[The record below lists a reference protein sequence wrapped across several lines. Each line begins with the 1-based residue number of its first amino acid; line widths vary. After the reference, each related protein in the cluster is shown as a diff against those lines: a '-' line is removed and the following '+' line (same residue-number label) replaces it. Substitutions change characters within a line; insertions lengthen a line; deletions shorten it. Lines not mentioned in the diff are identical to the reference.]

1 MAESNILVYRHSIP
15 RRKPLWYMT
24 AWFSSKGELP
34 RKNTRIQL
42 ADVLIN
48 WINPTSLTS
57 GKTAEKSESTRT
69 YVVAILMNYP
79 WNPNFTPVT
88 FFLRSDARKRSAPC
102 HWAFMSWIAI
112 EAMCPRLLEIVWHRR
127 RINAGNQSRRTDEIK
142 THSPYRWTQIL

>member
-1 MAESNILVYRHSIP
+1 MAEGNTLVYRHSIP

-57 GKTAEKSESTRT
+57 GKTAEKSESTRK
-69 YVVAILMNYP
+69 YVVAILMNYA
-79 WNPNFTPVT
+79 WNPNFKPVT
-88 FFLRSDARKRSAPC
+88 LFLRSDARMRSAPC
-102 HWAFMSWIAI
+102 HWAFMSWDRGNVPKIAWN
-112 EAMCPRLLEIVWHRR
+112 RLTSQ
-127 RINAGNQSRRTDEIK
+127 RINAGNQSRRADEIK
-142 THSPYRWTQIL
+142 THSPYLWTQIL